1 MARGYLE
8 SKDVLMADTAVLI
21 AQFQLTA
28 HFDTRKMVIELVNG
42 INYPPAKKLVQAVD
56 DEKFTLQIIEDLS
69 TR

>member
-1 MARGYLE
+1 
-8 SKDVLMADTAVLI
+8 
-21 AQFQLTA
+21 
-28 HFDTRKMVIELVNG
+28 MVIELVNG